1 MLVRIHYR
9 QFQAGGE
16 QGKVEFVQEEH
27 RNQGT
32 IIRLVGVVVDVEFES
47 GNLPS
52 IYNALL
58 VKRRSGEDL
67 ILEIQEHVGTKVVRA
82 IAMGPTAGLRRGM
95 PVIDLEKPIEVPVG
109 RQTLGRLFNVLGQPI
124 DGKGAIESEQ
134 VSPIHKKAP
143 AINEQV
149 VSREMIVTGIKAID
163 LLTPYPK
170 GGKVGLF
177 GGAGVGKTVLMLE
190 LMNNTITKNSGV
202 VVFSGVG
209 ERSREGNDMWL
220 EMNASGLI
228 DSTVLTF
235 GQMNEPP
242 GARLRVPFTA
252 LTMAEYFRDKEN
264 RPVLI
269 FIDNIYRFIQA
280 GSEVS
285 ALLGRLPSEMG
296 YQPTLDSEMGLLQ
309 ERITS
314 TSNGS
319 ITSVQAVYIPA
330 DDVTDPAV
338 AATFSH
344 LDATTVL
351 SRRLVS
357 MGLYPA
363 IDPLQSTSNLLTPE
377 LVGREHYDVAM
388 QVRATLSRYDELQD
402 LIAILGMEELSLSD
416 QQTVIRA
423 RRLQRFLSQP
433 FIVAEAFS
441 GRPGAFVPIEETI
454 RGFKDILAGKYDDLP
469 EQAFYMTGTIDDVIK
484 QAELMETDS
493 EIREVKEEPADE
505 PVG

>member
-1 MLVRIHYR
+1 MD
-9 QFQAGGE
+9 FD
-16 QGKVEFVQEEH
+16 KEES
-27 RNQGT
+27 RNNGT

-52 IYNALL
+52 IHNALL
-58 VKRRSGEDL
+58 VKRRSGENL
-67 ILEIQEHVGTKVVRA
+67 VLEIQEHVGTKVVRA
-82 IAMGPTAGLRRGM
+82 IAMGSTAGLRRGM
-95 PVIDLEKPIEVPVG
+95 LVIDLEKPIEVPIG
-109 RQTLGRLFNVLGQPI
+109 RKTLGRLFNVLGQPI
-124 DGKGAIESEQ
+124 DGKGPIITDQIA
-134 VSPIHKKAP
+134 PIHKMPP
-143 AINEQV
+143 AIKDQV
-149 VSREMIVTGIKAID
+149 VSRQKIVTGIKAID

-190 LMNNTITKNSGV
+190 LMNNTITKSSGIV
-202 VVFSGVG
+202 LFAGVG

-220 EMNASGLI
+220 DMNASGLI
-228 DSTVLTF
+228 DSAILTF

-242 GARLRVPFTA
+242 GARLRIPYTA
-252 LTMAEYFRDKEN
+252 LTMAEYFRDEEN

-296 YQPTLDSEMGLLQ
+296 YQPTLDSEMGSLQ

-314 TSNGS
+314 TSSGS

-357 MGLYPA
+357 MGIYPT

-377 LVGREHYDVAM
+377 IVGAEHTEVAM
-388 QVRATLSRYDELQD
+388 QVRATLARYEEMQD

-416 QQTVIRA
+416 QQTVTRA
-423 RRLQRFLSQP
+423 RRIQRFLSQP
-433 FIVAEAFS
+433 FIVAETFS
-441 GRPGAFVPIEETI
+441 GQPGVFVPLEETI
-454 RGFKDILAGKYDDLP
+454 RGFKEILSGKYDELP
-469 EQAFYMTGTIDDVIK
+469 EQAFYMAGTIDDVLK
-484 QAELMETDS
+484 KAAAMEAKDL
-493 EIREVKEEPADE
+493 ADE
-505 PVG
+505 DAANEPV

>member
-1 MLVRIHYR
+1 
-9 QFQAGGE
+9 
-16 QGKVEFVQEEH
+16 VEFAQDGN
-27 RNQGT
+27 RNNGT
-32 IIRLVGVVVDVEFES
+32 IIRLVGVVVDVEFAS

-52 IYNALL
+52 IHNALS
-58 VKRRSGEDL
+58 VKLQEGEEL
-67 ILEIQEHVGTKVVRA
+67 ILEIQEHVGTKTVRA

-95 PVIDLEKPIEVPVG
+95 EVVDLKKPIEVPVG

-124 DGKGAIESEQ
+124 DGKGPIEIDQTSL
-134 VSPIHKKAP
+134 IHKKAP
-143 AINEQV
+143 AISEQI
-149 VSREMIVTGIKAID
+149 VSHDMIVTGIKAID
-163 LLTPYPK
+163 LLTPYPR

-190 LMNNTITKNSGV
+190 LMNNTITKSSGI
-202 VVFSGVG
+202 VVFAGVG
-209 ERSREGNDMWL
+209 ERSREGNDML
-220 EMNASGLI
+220 LDMNASGLI
-228 DSTVLTF
+228 DSTILTF

-242 GARLRVPFTA
+242 GARLRVPYTA
-252 LTMAEYFRDKEN
+252 LTMAEYFRDEEN

-296 YQPTLDSEMGLLQ
+296 YQPTLDSEMGSLQ

-314 TSNGS
+314 TSSGS

-357 MGLYPA
+357 MGIYPA
-363 IDPLQSTSNLLTPE
+363 IDPLQSTSNLLAPE
-377 LVGREHYDVAM
+377 IVGAEHTEVAM
-388 QVRATLSRYDELQD
+388 QVRATLARYEEMQD

-423 RRLQRFLSQP
+423 RRIQRFLSQP
-433 FIVAEAFS
+433 FIVAETFS
-441 GRPGAFVPIEETI
+441 GQPGIFVPLEETI
-454 RGFKDILAGKYDDLP
+454 RGFKEILSGKYDELP
-469 EQAFYMTGTIDDVIK
+469 EQAFYMAGTIDDVLK
-484 QAELMETDS
+484 KAAAMK
-493 EIREVKEEPADE
+493 VKDLGEGERADE
-505 PVG
+505 PGR

>member
-1 MLVRIHYR
+1 MDFTREDTKNL
-9 QFQAGGE
+9 
-16 QGKVEFVQEEH
+16 
-27 RNQGT
+27 GT

-52 IYNALL
+52 IHNALL

-67 ILEIQEHVGTKVVRA
+67 VLEIQEHVGTKVVRA
-82 IAMGPTAGLRRGM
+82 IAMGSTAGLRRGM

-124 DGKGAIESEQ
+124 DGKGELKADQ
-134 VSPIHKKAP
+134 VSPIHKMP
-143 AINEQV
+143 PSISEQV
-149 VSREMIVTGIKAID
+149 ISKEKIVTGIKAID

-190 LMNNTITKNSGV
+190 LMNNTITKSSGI

-220 EMNASGLI
+220 DMNASGLI
-228 DSTVLTF
+228 DSTILTF

-242 GARLRVPFTA
+242 GARLRIPYTA
-252 LTMAEYFRDKEN
+252 LTMAEYFRDEEA

-296 YQPTLDSEMGLLQ
+296 YQSTLDSEMGLLQ

-314 TSNGS
+314 TSRGS

-377 LVGREHYDVAM
+377 AVGRQHYEVAM
-388 QVRATLSRYDELQD
+388 NVRATLARYEELQD

-423 RRLQRFLSQP
+423 RRVQRFLTQP

-441 GRPGAFVPIEETI
+441 GHPGIFVPIEETI
-454 RGFKDILAGKYDDLP
+454 KGFQQILAGKYDDLP
-469 EQAFYMTGTIDDVIK
+469 EQAFYMVGTIEEAVK
-484 QAELMETDS
+484 KAEAMNAEAET
-493 EIREVKEEPADE
+493 EEAEDQSGE
-505 PVG
+505 

>member
-1 MLVRIHYR
+1 MDFTREDTKNL
-9 QFQAGGE
+9 
-16 QGKVEFVQEEH
+16 
-27 RNQGT
+27 GT

-52 IYNALL
+52 IHNALL

-67 ILEIQEHVGTKVVRA
+67 VLEIQEHVGTKVVRA
-82 IAMGPTAGLRRGM
+82 IAMGSTAGLRRGM

-124 DGKGAIESEQ
+124 DGKGELKADQ
-134 VSPIHKKAP
+134 VSPIHKMP
-143 AINEQV
+143 PSISEQV
-149 VSREMIVTGIKAID
+149 ISKEKIVTGIKAID

-190 LMNNTITKNSGV
+190 LMNNTITKSSGI

-220 EMNASGLI
+220 DMNASGLI
-228 DSTVLTF
+228 DSTILTF

-242 GARLRVPFTA
+242 GARLRIPYTA
-252 LTMAEYFRDKEN
+252 LTMAEYFRDEEA

-296 YQPTLDSEMGLLQ
+296 YQSTLDSEMGLLQ

-314 TSNGS
+314 TSRGS

-377 LVGREHYDVAM
+377 AVGREHYEVAM
-388 QVRATLSRYDELQD
+388 NVRATLARYEELQD

-423 RRLQRFLSQP
+423 RRVQRFLTQP

-441 GRPGAFVPIEETI
+441 GHPGVFVPIEETI
-454 RGFKDILAGKYDDLP
+454 KGFQQILAGKYDDLP
-469 EQAFYMTGTIDDVIK
+469 EQAFYMVGTIEEAIK
-484 QAELMETDS
+484 KAEAMNAEAETEEAEDQSS
-493 EIREVKEEPADE
+493 E
-505 PVG
+505 

>member
-1 MLVRIHYR
+1 MEKKLT
-9 QFQAGGE
+9 
-16 QGKVEFVQEEH
+16 EH
-27 RNQGT
+27 KNIGV
-32 IIRLVGVVVDVEFES
+32 IVRLVGVVVDVEFDA
-47 GNLPS
+47 GKLPS
-52 IYNALL
+52 IHNALM
-58 VKRRSGEDL
+58 VQREHEEPL
-67 ILEIQEHVGTKVVRA
+67 ILEIQEHVGTNVVRA
-82 IAMGPTAGLRRGM
+82 IAMGSTAGLRRGL
-95 PVIDLEKPIEVPVG
+95 PVIDLDTSIQVPVG
-109 RQTLGRLFNVLGQPI
+109 RQTLGRLFNVLGKPI
-124 DGKGAIESEQ
+124 DGLGEIIPEKTM
-134 VSPIHKKAP
+134 PIHRKPPDIKD
-143 AINEQV
+143 QV
-149 VSREMIVTGIKAID
+149 ISKSMIVTGIKAID

-190 LMNNTITKNSGV
+190 LMNNTITKSSGIV
-202 VVFSGVG
+202 LFAGVG

-220 EMNASGLI
+220 DMNRSGLM
-228 DSTVLTF
+228 DSTILAF

-242 GARLRVPFTA
+242 GARLRIPYTA
-252 LTMAEYFRDKEN
+252 LTMAEYFRDEEQ

-296 YQPTLDSEMGLLQ
+296 YQSTLDSEMGVLQ

-351 SRRLVS
+351 SRRLVAL
-357 MGLYPA
+357 GLYPA
-363 IDPLQSTSNLLTPE
+363 IDPLQSSSNLLSPE
-377 LVGREHYDVAM
+377 YVGQEHYHVAM
-388 QVRATLSRYDELQD
+388 QVRSTLARYEELQD

-416 QQTVIRA
+416 QQIVIRA
-423 RRLQRFLSQP
+423 RRLQRFLTQP
-433 FIVAEAFS
+433 FIVAEEFS
-441 GRPGAFVPIEETI
+441 GKPGAFVPLEETI
-454 RGFKDILAGKYDDLP
+454 KGFARILSGELDDVP
-469 EQAFYMTGTIDDVIK
+469 EQAFYMTGTIADVLK
-484 QAELMETDS
+484 QAEALEASGLT
-493 EIREVKEEPADE
+493 EDE
-505 PVG
+505 ALELEDESDA

>member
-1 MLVRIHYR
+1 
-9 QFQAGGE
+9 
-16 QGKVEFVQEEH
+16 
-27 RNQGT
+27 
-32 IIRLVGVVVDVEFES
+32 
-47 GNLPS
+47 
-52 IYNALL
+52 
-58 VKRRSGEDL
+58 
-67 ILEIQEHVGTKVVRA
+67 
-82 IAMGPTAGLRRGM
+82 
-95 PVIDLEKPIEVPVG
+95 
-109 RQTLGRLFNVLGQPI
+109 
-124 DGKGAIESEQ
+124 
-134 VSPIHKKAP
+134 
-143 AINEQV
+143 
-149 VSREMIVTGIKAID
+149 
-163 LLTPYPK
+163 
-170 GGKVGLF
+170 
-177 GGAGVGKTVLMLE
+177 
-190 LMNNTITKNSGV
+190 
-202 VVFSGVG
+202 
-209 ERSREGNDMWL
+209 
-220 EMNASGLI
+220 
-228 DSTVLTF
+228 
-235 GQMNEPP
+235 
-242 GARLRVPFTA
+242 
-252 LTMAEYFRDKEN
+252 MAEYFRDKEN

>member
-1 MLVRIHYR
+1 M
-9 QFQAGGE
+9 
-16 QGKVEFVQEEH
+16 QEPATDM
-27 RNQGT
+27 RRTGV
-32 IIRLVGVVVDVEFES
+32 ISRLVGVVVDVDFES
-47 GNLPS
+47 GDLPE
-52 IYNALL
+52 IHNALCI
-58 VKRRSGEDL
+58 KRLHSENL
-67 ILEIQEHVGTKVVRA
+67 IVEVQEHVGTNTVRA

-95 PVIDLEKPIEVPVG
+95 PVIDLGQPIQVPVG
-109 RQTLGRLFNVLGQPI
+109 KPTLGRLFNVLGKPI
-124 DGKGAIESEQ
+124 DGGPDIS
-134 VSPIHKKAP
+134 SNTFDSIHRRPP
-143 AINEQV
+143 AMSDQL
-149 VSREMIVTGIKAID
+149 VSREIVPTGIKAID

-190 LMNNTITKNSGV
+190 LMNNTITKSSGI
-202 VVFSGVG
+202 VVFAGVG

-220 EMNASGLI
+220 DMQRSGLI
-228 DSTVLTF
+228 NSTILAF

-242 GARLRVPFTA
+242 GARLRIPFTA
-252 LTMAEYFRDKEN
+252 LTMAEHFRDEER

-296 YQPTLDSEMGLLQ
+296 YQSTLESEMGLLQ

-357 MGLYPA
+357 LGIYPA
-363 IDPLQSTSNLLTPE
+363 VDPLASGSNLLTPE
-377 LVGREHYDVAM
+377 TVGQEHYQVAM
-388 QVRATLSRYDELQD
+388 RVRTTLARYEELQD
-402 LIAILGMEELSLSD
+402 LIAILGMEELSVAD

-423 RRLQRFLSQP
+423 RRVQRFLTQP
-433 FIVAEAFS
+433 FITAEEFS
-441 GRPGAFVPIEETI
+441 GQKGVFVSVSDTV
-454 RGFKDILAGKYDDLP
+454 RGFKEILDGKHDDLP
-469 EQAFYMTGTIDDVIK
+469 EQAFYMAGTIEDVLKNAAAIAAQNEEDNK
-484 QAELMETDS
+484 EVVDIEEAEN
-493 EIREVKEEPADE
+493 E
-505 PVG
+505 PV

>member
-1 MLVRIHYR
+1 MDFTREDTKNL
-9 QFQAGGE
+9 
-16 QGKVEFVQEEH
+16 
-27 RNQGT
+27 GT

-52 IYNALL
+52 IHNALL

-67 ILEIQEHVGTKVVRA
+67 VLEIQEHVGTKVVRA
-82 IAMGPTAGLRRGM
+82 IAMGSTAGLRRGM

-124 DGKGAIESEQ
+124 DGKGELKADQ
-134 VSPIHKKAP
+134 VSPIHKMP
-143 AINEQV
+143 PSISEQV
-149 VSREMIVTGIKAID
+149 ISKEKIVTGIKAID

-190 LMNNTITKNSGV
+190 LMNNTITKSSGI

-220 EMNASGLI
+220 DMNASGLI
-228 DSTVLTF
+228 DSTILTF

-242 GARLRVPFTA
+242 GARLRIPYTA
-252 LTMAEYFRDKEN
+252 LTMAEYFRDEEA

-296 YQPTLDSEMGLLQ
+296 YQSTLDSEMGLLQ

-314 TSNGS
+314 TSRGS

-377 LVGREHYDVAM
+377 AVGREHYEVAM
-388 QVRATLSRYDELQD
+388 NVRATLARYEELQD

-423 RRLQRFLSQP
+423 RRVQRFLTQP

-441 GRPGAFVPIEETI
+441 GHPGVFVPIEETI
-454 RGFKDILAGKYDDLP
+454 KGFKQILAGKYDDLP
-469 EQAFYMTGTIDDVIK
+469 EQAFYMVGTIEEAIK
-484 QAELMETDS
+484 KAEAMNAEAETEEAEDQSS
-493 EIREVKEEPADE
+493 E
-505 PVG
+505 

>member
-1 MLVRIHYR
+1 MD
-9 QFQAGGE
+9 FD
-16 QGKVEFVQEEH
+16 KEES
-27 RNQGT
+27 RNNGT

-52 IYNALL
+52 IHNALL
-58 VKRRSGEDL
+58 VKRRSGENL
-67 ILEIQEHVGTKVVRA
+67 VLEIQEHVGTKVVRA
-82 IAMGPTAGLRRGM
+82 IAMGSTAGLRRGM
-95 PVIDLEKPIEVPVG
+95 LVIDLEKPIEVPIG
-109 RQTLGRLFNVLGQPI
+109 RKTLGRLFNVLGQPI
-124 DGKGAIESEQ
+124 DGKGPIITDQIA
-134 VSPIHKKAP
+134 PIHKMPP
-143 AINEQV
+143 AIKDQV
-149 VSREMIVTGIKAID
+149 VSRQKIVTGIKAID

-190 LMNNTITKNSGV
+190 LMNNTITKSSGIV
-202 VVFSGVG
+202 LFAGVG

-220 EMNASGLI
+220 DMNASGLI
-228 DSTVLTF
+228 DSAILTF

-242 GARLRVPFTA
+242 GARLRIPYTA
-252 LTMAEYFRDKEN
+252 LTMAEYFRDEEN

-296 YQPTLDSEMGLLQ
+296 YQPTLDSEMGSLQ

-314 TSNGS
+314 TSSGS

-357 MGLYPA
+357 MGIYPA

-377 LVGREHYDVAM
+377 IVGAEHTEVAM
-388 QVRATLSRYDELQD
+388 QVRATLARYEEMQD

-416 QQTVIRA
+416 QQTVTRA
-423 RRLQRFLSQP
+423 RRIQRFLSQP
-433 FIVAEAFS
+433 FIVAETFS
-441 GRPGAFVPIEETI
+441 GQPGVFVPLEETI
-454 RGFKDILAGKYDDLP
+454 RGFKEILSGKYDELP
-469 EQAFYMTGTIDDVIK
+469 EQAFYMAGTIDDVLK
-484 QAELMETDS
+484 KAAAMEAKDL
-493 EIREVKEEPADE
+493 ADE
-505 PVG
+505 DAANEPV

>member
-1 MLVRIHYR
+1 M
-9 QFQAGGE
+9 
-16 QGKVEFVQEEH
+16 
-27 RNQGT
+27 

-52 IYNALL
+52 IHNALL
-58 VKRRSGEDL
+58 VTRRSGEDL

-95 PVIDLEKPIEVPVG
+95 AVIDLERPIEVPIG
-109 RQTLGRLFNVLGQPI
+109 RKTLGRLFNVLGQPI
-124 DGKGAIESEQ
+124 DGKGEIESDRIA
-134 VSPIHKKAP
+134 PIHKKAP
-143 AINEQV
+143 SVSEQV

-190 LMNNTITKNSGV
+190 LMNNTITKSSGI

-220 EMNASGLI
+220 DMNASGLI
-228 DSTVLTF
+228 DSTILTF

-252 LTMAEYFRDKEN
+252 LTMAEYFRDEEN

-314 TSNGS
+314 TSSGT

-377 LVGREHYDVAM
+377 LVGLEHYNVAM
-388 QVRATLSRYDELQD
+388 QVRATLARYDELQD

-416 QQTVIRA
+416 QKIVIRA

-433 FIVAEAFS
+433 FIVAEEFS
-441 GRPGAFVPIEETI
+441 GQPGAFVSIEDTI
-454 RGFKDILAGKYDDLP
+454 RGFKEILEGKYDELP
-469 EQAFYMTGTIDDVIK
+469 EQAFYMTGTIDDVIRK
-484 QAELMETDS
+484 AESMETDS
-493 EIREVKEEPADE
+493 ELKESEEEPVDE
-505 PVG
+505 SVS

>member
-1 MLVRIHYR
+1 
-9 QFQAGGE
+9 
-16 QGKVEFVQEEH
+16 
-27 RNQGT
+27 
-32 IIRLVGVVVDVEFES
+32 
-47 GNLPS
+47 
-52 IYNALL
+52 
-58 VKRRSGEDL
+58 
-67 ILEIQEHVGTKVVRA
+67 
-82 IAMGPTAGLRRGM
+82 
-95 PVIDLEKPIEVPVG
+95 
-109 RQTLGRLFNVLGQPI
+109 
-124 DGKGAIESEQ
+124 
-134 VSPIHKKAP
+134 
-143 AINEQV
+143 
-149 VSREMIVTGIKAID
+149 
-163 LLTPYPK
+163 
-170 GGKVGLF
+170 
-177 GGAGVGKTVLMLE
+177 
-190 LMNNTITKNSGV
+190 
-202 VVFSGVG
+202 
-209 ERSREGNDMWL
+209 
-220 EMNASGLI
+220 
-228 DSTVLTF
+228 
-235 GQMNEPP
+235 P
-242 GARLRVPFTA
+242 GARMRVPFTA
-252 LTMAEYFRDKEN
+252 LTMAEYFRDEEN

-296 YQPTLDSEMGLLQ
+296 YQPTLESEMGLLQ

-314 TSNGS
+314 TSRGS

-377 LVGREHYDVAM
+377 SVGKEHFDVAM
-388 QVRATLSRYDELQD
+388 KVRANLARYNELQD

-441 GRPGAFVPIEETI
+441 GSPGAFVSIDETI
-454 RGFKDILAGKYDDLP
+454 RGFKEILEGKHDDLP
-469 EQAFYMTGTIDDVIK
+469 EQAFYMTGTIDDVLAK
-484 QAELMETDS
+484 ARLMETDS
-493 EIREVKEEPADE
+493 EKEKSSGASR
-505 PVG
+505 